1 MVDKLHKG
9 FSKLSLDL
17 TKDIDKDIKKNSG
30 IFFTPPATISTT
42 LQYLKEYNINFN
54 RILEPSCGSC
64 EFITQINK
72 LYPTAHI
79 TGIELNQHIFNSI
92 KSFQSPNVELIN
104 IDFLNFNTEKTF
116 DVIIGNPP
124 YSVIKK
130 DDINAIY
137 YNYFEG
143 RPNLFII
150 FIIKSLKMLSKN
162 GVLSFIIP
170 RNFMNC
176 LYYEKTRKYI
186 NENFEILK
194 IVNCN
199 DKYIETQQ
207 DTVLI
212 IIENKKPNDKID
224 NKYVL
229 KINEYIIF
237 GSEET
242 IIKLKKL
249 YVNTT
254 TLSDMGFNTAI
265 GSVVW
270 NQCKKILTDDESK
283 TRLIYSSD
291 INNETYYPKDYSNT
305 DKKNYINKTGYTKPI
320 LIVNRGYG
328 TGVYDFKYCIINE
341 NTNKEYLIENHLMYI
356 IPPERMSMEES
367 ILEYKKI
374 IQSFDDKRTR
384 EFISLYFGNS
394 AINKTELLN
403 IIPIYN

>member
-1 MVDKLHKG
+1 MVNKLDKG

-17 TKDIDKDIKKNSG
+17 TKDIDKDIKKNNG
-30 IFFTPPATISTT
+30 IFFTPPATILTT

-116 DVIIGNPP
+116 DLIIGNPP

-212 IIENKKPNDKID
+212 IIQNKKPNDKID

-229 KINEYIIF
+229 KINKYIIF

-254 TLSDMGFNTAI
+254 TLSDMGFNTGI

-270 NQCKKILTDDESK
+270 NQCKKILTDDETK

-305 DKKNYINKTGYTKPI
+305 DKKNYINKTGYTNPI

-341 NTNKEYLIENHLMYI
+341 NTNKEYLIENHLMYV
-356 IPPERMSMEES
+356 IPPERMSIEES